1 MAELTPLERVVAHD
15 AIRQLVAHYAVA
27 LDARDLDRLVALF
40 VDDVQVGRDGRGR
53 EALRAA
59 FAASLEE
66 TTITVLNVG
75 THLVDVR
82 DADHATGIVYCR
94 GELQVGERWIV
105 QMIQYR
111 DVYERRR
118 DRWYFVRRRHLLWYG
133 RDVGSSPVGLEAAD
147 WPEHH
152 TGWGELP
159 EAWASVD
166 LPDLPTDDA

>member
-1 MAELTPLERVVAHD
+1 MAGLTPVERVVAHD

-59 FAASLEE
+59 FEASIEE
-66 TTITVLNVG
+66 TTTTVLNVG
-75 THLVDVR
+75 THLIDMR
-82 DADHATGIVYCR
+82 DADRATGIVYCR

-133 RDVGSSPVGLEAAD
+133 REVGSSPMGLSPAN

-152 TGWGELP
+152 TGSGELP
-159 EAWASVD
+159 EAWSSAQ
-166 LPDLPTDDA
+166 LPDPQE